1 MIKNKKWATLFS
13 HTGSEIVNISKHL
26 DRFPDRIITNN
37 IPGGSINKELD
48 KCSITYTERNPSVET
63 YRDLFEDADI
73 ITLHGWMRIIP
84 KQICREYKIYNLHPG
99 LITEYPELKGAD
111 PQKRV
116 AECNDG
122 RYKHIG
128 CVIHKVIPEVDEGEI
143 LLEKSIRNDFH
154 GEKEISCRLHEM
166 ALLLWLEL
174 LQPKYNKPL
183 NENNKRRNHHNS
195 NGQSQ

>member
-73 ITLHGWMRIIP
+73 VTLHGWMRIIP

-122 RYKHIG
+122 RYKRIG

-143 LLEKSIRNDFH
+143 LLKKSIRNDFH
-154 GEKEISCRLHEM
+154 GEKAISCQLHNM

-174 LQPKYNKPL
+174 L
-183 NENNKRRNHHNS
+183 HT
-195 NGQSQ
+195 